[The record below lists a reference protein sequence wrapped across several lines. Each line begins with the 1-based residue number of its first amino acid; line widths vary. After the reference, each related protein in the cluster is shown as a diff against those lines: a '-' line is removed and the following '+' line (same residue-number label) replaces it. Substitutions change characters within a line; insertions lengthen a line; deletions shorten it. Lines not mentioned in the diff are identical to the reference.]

1 MAVRTPSLHFSQ
13 SPFQFT
19 ERFEEF
25 VKRNPDLISGSIS
38 RVSKRLDESNNFRY
52 LHMPKG
58 TIYPYASP
66 AFIAVEGIEELK
78 KGTQLIA
85 NCYEDLAGR
94 MKANPSLMDKLLPGL
109 DEVTKEGFIRDH
121 GYRKSLP
128 IYRLDLA
135 MTARARGLQMMEIN
149 TGCPGGELDGGLVG
163 RSFLEDGALRAFRT
177 SLKGDCQFSFYDPRE
192 DSLTRLLDC
201 YAEFRKNANR
211 GFPENPTIALI
222 TSTAQA
228 YYLMPECRGIAHH
241 YRERGHSALVGDL
254 FDLKREKG
262 KITLGGKQ
270 VHLIFR
276 KFSTESFLRRM
287 DPQRGTFTAEQ
298 RRRVRHLFKAY
309 LDREVCIVNPLFST
323 VMQDKGLLP
332 HMRDDYPHLRD
343 LIPETYI
350 LSPDVLPRGGTLA
363 DRIRKGEEFILKRRI
378 SYGGKWVKLN
388 PSEVRRSFN
397 SLLGEVPYQ
406 WIAQR
411 RVEVPKGFFLYA
423 DNARYEMGH
432 YYFNINSFGESFFLR
447 VSPGDR
453 NTPINASQ
461 GGAATSL
468 IVVRRLS

>member
-1 MAVRTPSLHFSQ
+1 MALPTPSLHFSQ
-13 SPFQFT
+13 PPFQFT

-25 VKRNPDLISGSIS
+25 VKLNPDLINSSIS
-38 RVSKRLDESNNFRY
+38 RVSKRLDECNNFRY

-66 AFIAVEGIEELK
+66 AFITEEGVEELR

-94 MKANPSLMDKLLPGL
+94 MKANPSLMEKLLPGL
-109 DEVTKEGFIRDH
+109 DEVNKEGFLKDH
-121 GYRKSLP
+121 GYGKSLP

-135 MTARARGLQMMEIN
+135 MTARGFQMMEIN
-149 TGCPGGELDGGLVG
+149 TGCPGGELDGGLIG
-163 RSFLEDGALRAFRT
+163 RFFLDDEMFRAFGT
-177 SLKGDCQFSFYDPRE
+177 FLGGQSQFTFSDPRE

-201 YAEFRKNANR
+201 YGEFRRTSNR
-211 GFPENPTIALI
+211 GFPEKPTIALV

-241 YRERGHSALVGDL
+241 YRKRGHPALVGDL

-287 DPQRGTFTAEQ
+287 DPQRGDFTTGQ
-298 RRRVRHLFKAY
+298 RKRVRDLFKAY

-323 VMQDKGLLP
+323 VMQDKGLLA
-332 HMRDDYPHLRD
+332 HMRDDYPQLRD

-350 LSPDVLPRGGTLA
+350 LSPDVLARETTLA

-378 SYGGKWVKLN
+378 SYGGKWVKLD
-388 PSEVRRSFN
+388 PSDVRRSFN

-411 RVEVPKGFFLYA
+411 RVGVPKGVFLYV

-432 YYFNINSFGESFFLR
+432 YYYNINSFGESFFLR